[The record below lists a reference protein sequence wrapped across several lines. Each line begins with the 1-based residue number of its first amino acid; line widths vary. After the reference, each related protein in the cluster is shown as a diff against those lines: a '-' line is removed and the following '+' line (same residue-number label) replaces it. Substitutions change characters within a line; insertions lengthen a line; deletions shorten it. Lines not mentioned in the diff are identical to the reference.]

1 MNVIL
6 WIYTN
11 MSPNINLLS
20 SVDIDNLYQLF
31 AEDSQ
36 NEDAF
41 YQELIN
47 DREAEYIIHENDNRD

>member
-1 MNVIL
+1 
-6 WIYTN
+6 
-11 MSPNINLLS
+11 MSQNIISSLS

-47 DREAEYIIHENDNRD
+47 DREAEYIIHENDN